1 MLIIG
6 QEVAESRSV
15 STMTVREA
23 LEQAA
28 ARFDDGEADELE
40 TARTLAD
47 IFGRCPENIPPNERR
62 EIAKIIARAVAG
74 EVDAYDS
81 LRLLGAVLK
90 CNGLLERSLLTV

>member
-1 MLIIG
+1 M
-6 QEVAESRSV
+6 R
-15 STMTVREA
+15 VREA

-47 IFGRCPENIPPNERR
+47 IFARCPENIPPNERR
-62 EIAKIIARAVAG
+62 EITKIIARAVAG

-81 LRLLGAVLK
+81 LRLVSAVLR
-90 CNGLLERSLLTV
+90 CDGISERLLLTV